1 MKRKEDVS
9 IGTELKKILDQ
20 TGMTSYRLSQE
31 LGIGQSYLSRL
42 FNNKF
47 NPSYGLVKRIAE
59 KLGYNLRLVKT
70 HEGKRL
76 KKEAHYWVA
85 STRGAGET
93 RKMEK

>member
-47 NPSYGLVKRIAE
+47 NPSYGLVKRVA
-59 KLGYNLRLVKT
+59 KMLGYDLRLVKT
-70 HEGKRL
+70 HGGNRI
-76 KKEAHYWVA
+76 KKDAHYRVA
-85 STRGAGET
+85 STWGSGET
-93 RKMEK
+93 KKMEK